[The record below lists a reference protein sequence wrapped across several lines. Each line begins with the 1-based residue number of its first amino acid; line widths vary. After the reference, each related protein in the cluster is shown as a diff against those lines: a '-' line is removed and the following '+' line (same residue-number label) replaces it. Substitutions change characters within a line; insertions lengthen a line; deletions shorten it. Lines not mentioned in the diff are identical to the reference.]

1 MQRDRTRVLANTTSN
16 PSCLYCHLLRP
27 EQGKTERHQGSR
39 PSFPCFFPNTSFQNH
54 RKREKKREPGEKNWK
69 NWGGIGPE
77 KPEKKKNEKH
87 RGAEKPKPR
96 KRRKNTQSKNRD
108 KRKHK
113 TQKTNDWHHRL
124 LDRPPANRKQERK
137 EEEKGIEENRISV
150 SSPALV
156 SKRKQKKRSRK
167 HWISFGHS
175 PFTFSL
181 GSLAT
186 GIGPGERMEGRK
198 ATLPIVVQTPTA
210 LNLVFTFRSSRPQ
223 VSFSS
228 SLPALHYPW
237 TLAVRLISLFQ
248 CTHAWCVPLPSRV
261 TGLGQWP
268 GWAGWVQSSPCGLSW
283 AQPKKFKRK

>member
-77 KPEKKKNEKH
+77 KPEKKKRTKNTEEQKNQNPENGGKIP
-87 RGAEKPKPR
+87 RAKTETNASIKLRKPTIDITIFSIAPLQIGNK
-96 KRRKNTQSKNRD
+96 KERRKKRGSK
-108 KRKHK
+108 K
-113 TQKTNDWHHRL
+113 T
-124 LDRPPANRKQERK
+124 
-137 EEEKGIEENRISV
+137 GSV
-150 SSPALV
+150 FLALPWSQNA
-156 SKRKQKKRSRK
+156 SKKKRSRK

-198 ATLPIVVQTPTA
+198 AVLPIVVQTPTA
-210 LNLVFTFRSSRPQ
+210 LNLVFTFRSSRPE

-237 TLAVRLISLFQ
+237 TLAVRLISLSQ
-248 CTHAWCVPLPSRV
+248 YTHAWCVPLLSRV

-268 GWAGWVQSSPCGLSW
+268 GWASWVQSSPCGLS
-283 AQPKKFKRK
+283 